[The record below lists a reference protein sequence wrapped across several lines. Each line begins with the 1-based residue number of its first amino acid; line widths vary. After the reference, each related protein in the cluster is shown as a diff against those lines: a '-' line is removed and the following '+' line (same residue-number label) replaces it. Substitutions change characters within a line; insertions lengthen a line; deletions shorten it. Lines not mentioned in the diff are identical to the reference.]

1 MTRSSPTGRVGF
13 VGLGNMGAPMARN
26 VARGGVPLVLLDVRA
41 DRAKALADEIGARA
55 AGSLPELAEESEIVV
70 TMLPNGDAV
79 REAAW
84 GSPGRQGLVE
94 GLREGAILVDMGSS
108 DPRVYPEIEAA
119 ISARGAELV
128 DAPVSGAVTG
138 AKAGTLTI
146 MAGGEAAAID
156 RLEPLFRLVGE
167 RVFRVGALGSG
178 QAMKAL
184 NNLASAGALILTLEV
199 LLIGQRFGLDP
210 ELMTEILN
218 VSTGRNNST
227 DRKIVPHVL
236 SRRFDSG
243 FALSLMTKDLTTAL
257 GLAETT
263 ATPTTLSA
271 RTLEIA
277 RAALANLGD
286 GADHTELA
294 RALEM
299 QVGTELRGASRG
311 APP

>member
-1 MTRSSPTGRVGF
+1 
-13 VGLGNMGAPMARN
+13 MARN

-119 ISARGAELV
+119 IGARGAELV

-299 QVGTELRGASRG
+299 QVGTELRGASEDASR
-311 APP
+311 

>member
-1 MTRSSPTGRVGF
+1 
-13 VGLGNMGAPMARN
+13 MARN

-263 ATPTTLSA
+263 ATPTTLA
-271 RTLEIA
+271 AHTLELA
-277 RAALANLGD
+277 RAALAALGD

-299 QVGTELRGASRG
+299 QVGTELRSDPEGAAR
-311 APP
+311 